1 MTFQGDDFLINSTT
15 SGNQTNP
22 TQTVLGNGDILVA
35 WESQE
40 GADYPDEIRAR
51 ILNPDGSA
59 SSPDFIVNATTGDQN
74 GVKVTTLPYGDAL
87 VTWSPTDL
95 TTGEADVRARIVHA
109 DGSSGPEFIVN
120 SPTTNAEIGGTAATL
135 ANGTILATWT
145 TEYPDEGNAA
155 DVVGRLLNA
164 DGSAASSEFV
174 INSTLPGLQYAP
186 SVAALPDGDAFVTW
200 VSSNEQ
206 SNGYYEIFGRIL
218 NADGTANAPD
228 FQINSSTGLN
238 NLGPTATALTDGS
251 VLVTWNSGEEIRGR
265 IYDSDGAASG
275 PDFMVSAAG
284 SGEHASAD
292 ASATALPDGGA
303 VVVWDTYD
311 ITTGYDIYAR
321 VANAD
326 GSMSS
331 MSFVA
336 NSAVGL
342 TESDP
347 HVTELSNGELFVTW
361 TSYDDATRDQDI
373 HGRLL
378 TLDNT
383 VTGTAGKDALF
394 GTAAADHLYGGGGN
408 DDLTGRA
415 GDDFLSGGTGHNLL
429 WGNLG
434 NDTFLGGPGTDTF
447 AGGAGN
453 DTVVYNQSAAGVTAN
468 LSTHIGSGGD
478 AADDTFYSI
487 ENVIGSGHNDTL
499 IGNAAGNRLEGGSG
513 NDVLKGGAGND
524 ILFGGAGKD
533 VLIGGTGADTFVF
546 KQTNDSTPGQ
556 ADRIIDFSHAQGDH
570 IDLSSIDANTH
581 AAGDQ
586 AFTYIGRAAF
596 TDVVGQLHYA
606 NHMLEGD
613 TNGDGKAD
621 IQIHV
626 NVASLSAGDLIL

>member
-40 GADYPDEIRAR
+40 GGAYPGEIRAR

-238 NLGPTATALTDGS
+238 NLGPPATALTDGS

-292 ASATALPDGGA
+292 ASATAFPDGRA

-321 VANAD
+321 VVNAD

-434 NDTFLGGPGTDTF
+434 NDTFLGGPGT
-447 AGGAGN
+447 A
-453 DTVVYNQSAAGVTAN
+453 
-468 LSTHIGSGGD
+468 
-478 AADDTFYSI
+478 
-487 ENVIGSGHNDTL
+487 
-499 IGNAAGNRLEGGSG
+499 
-513 NDVLKGGAGND
+513 
-524 ILFGGAGKD
+524 
-533 VLIGGTGADTFVF
+533 
-546 KQTNDSTPGQ
+546 P
-556 ADRIIDFSHAQGDH
+556 
-570 IDLSSIDANTH
+570 
-581 AAGDQ
+581 
-586 AFTYIGRAAF
+586 
-596 TDVVGQLHYA
+596 
-606 NHMLEGD
+606 
-613 TNGDGKAD
+613 
-621 IQIHV
+621 
-626 NVASLSAGDLIL
+626 